1 MRRQEE
7 LRRMEEMHSQ
17 EVQKRKQLEL
27 RQEEERRR
35 REEDMRLHN
44 EDIMRRQQEAGFKG
58 GNFQENVSLSLFF
71 FLSLSPSPPSSS
83 FLTHIRLRMCYI
95 WQKNGSETFTHQF
108 PSDSIIPKPVR

>member
-1 MRRQEE
+1 
-7 LRRMEEMHSQ
+7 MEEMHSQ

-58 GNFQENVSLSLFF
+58 GNFQENVSLSVFF
-71 FLSLSPSPPSSS
+71 SFSLSISPL
-83 FLTHIRLRMCYI
+83 FLLSYTHKAENVLHLA
-95 WQKNGSETFTHQF
+95 KKTGAKHSHTNF
-108 PSDSIIPKPVR
+108 PVIP